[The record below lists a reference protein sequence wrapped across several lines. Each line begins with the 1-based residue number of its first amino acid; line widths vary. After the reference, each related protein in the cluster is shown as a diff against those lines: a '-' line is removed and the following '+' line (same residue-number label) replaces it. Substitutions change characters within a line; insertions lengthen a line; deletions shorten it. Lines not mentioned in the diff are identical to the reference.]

1 MHSLRPSTP
10 VAPPPPPPPARP
22 LPIDPQPSKPSD
34 SPSSQ
39 VPISRY
45 EFGKRSSNPAR
56 EAHRYS
62 LHSMAV
68 LAAMALAVLWSLVGH
83 ASLIYAAPLPN
94 QTRESQEVSIALGE
108 PEVLAL
114 PGLERVAVGDA
125 EVVSV
130 KTMRTPTGLLLAG
143 RRVGSTSLLV
153 WQRGQDAPRRI
164 KVRVRPES
172 LEARADAIRLALGAH
187 GESSRLRLEVIG
199 DRIVVSGSARDEHE
213 ATRISHF
220 AKSDS
225 AVLNMVE
232 TSGTEEM
239 LALEVRFLEIKR
251 NALERIGINWQKS
264 IAGPVAAAVGDGK
277 TNGVFRPAATGNL
290 VDGAPEINLNFPGA
304 GSVAAAGKVSP
315 FAVYVGLQTAV
326 LSVINLLE
334 QDGDALV
341 LAEPVL
347 SCRSGGSARFLA
359 GGEIPL
365 PATSALGNTT
375 IQFKPY
381 GIRFEVQPRVN
392 DNGSLSASILTELS
406 TIDPSI
412 RVGDIPAFLSRLTET
427 QIKLNFGETLVMS
440 GLYAEEGSRSEER
453 LALLGR
459 LPILGP
465 LFRSNDFREN
475 RSEMV
480 VFVTPRRMSAASPEN
495 QNLVEKSQR
504 DLDAARRRLSGQGDA
519 P

>member
-1 MHSLRPSTP
+1 MLSLRPSAP
-10 VAPPPPPPPARP
+10 AVPMPPPPPPPPPSPRP
-22 LPIDPQPSKPSD
+22 AASR
-34 SPSSQ
+34 
-39 VPISRY
+39 VPKADRPGLWVHPAACRLQGLLVALVTCLLT
-45 EFGKRSSNPAR
+45 FG
-56 EAHRYS
+56 
-62 LHSMAV
+62 SMTGNS
-68 LAAMALAVLWSLVGH
+68 ALASGS
-83 ASLIYAAPLPN
+83 ASVRDI
-94 QTRESQEVSIALGE
+94 SIALGE
-108 PEVLAL
+108 PEVVNIPDLH
-114 PGLERVAVGDA
+114 RVAVGDA

-130 KTMRTPTGLLLAG
+130 KSLKSPSGLLLAG
-143 RRVGSTSLLV
+143 RRVGMTSLLV
-153 WQRGQDAPRRI
+153 WQRGAAAPSRI
-164 KVRVRPES
+164 RVRVRPES
-172 LEARADAIRLALGAH
+172 LEARAQAMQATLATDTAATQLK
-187 GESSRLRLEVIG
+187 LDIVG
-199 DRIVVSGSARDEHE
+199 DRIVISGTARDEHE
-213 ATRISHF
+213 AARVGHF
-220 AKSDS
+220 AKSDA
-225 AVLNMVE
+225 AVLNLVE
-232 TSGTEEM
+232 SSGTEEM

-264 IAGPVAAAVGDGK
+264 ISGPIAAAVGDAK

-290 VDGAPEINLNFPGA
+290 VGGAPEVSLNFPGTDA
-304 GSVAAAGKVSP
+304 GAVAAAGAKVSP

-365 PATSALGNTT
+365 PATSALGTTT

-392 DNGSLSASILTELS
+392 DNGSLSANILTELS

-465 LFRSNDFREN
+465 LFRSTDFREN

-480 VFVTPRRMSAASPEN
+480 VFVTPRRMSASSVEN
-495 QNLVEKSQR
+495 IDRIEKSQQ
-504 DLDAARRRLSGQGDA
+504 DLDSVRGRLRDGGR
-519 P
+519 